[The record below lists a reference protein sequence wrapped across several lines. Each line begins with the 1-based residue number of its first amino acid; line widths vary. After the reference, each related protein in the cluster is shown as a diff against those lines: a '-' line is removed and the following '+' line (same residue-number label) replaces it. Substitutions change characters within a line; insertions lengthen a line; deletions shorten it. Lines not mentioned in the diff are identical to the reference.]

1 MAASP
6 SASDRRSFLGGALG
20 LGVLPWLGAC
30 GRGDRGA
37 LVMGDQV
44 HLVESRMKAAGQLDD
59 LPYRITWA
67 NFPGAAPLL
76 EALNAGAVDTAPAGD
91 LPVILAAAAGCR
103 LKIAAVTRMSDQ
115 AMAIVVPRGS
125 TIQSVADLAGQSV
138 IVSSARGSISHYML
152 LEALNEA
159 RIPISSVRIGFSH
172 RVVFDDTLAPTSAAV
187 DVRRPEEWVL
197 PTGQA
202 NGPVLWNALAIAAI
216 YDGVARAARDWL
228 AGYLNDRASANL
240 GAPLATL
247 PRVQEKFGEIEALLQ
262 VNRTLIFSAAQ
273 AADRGELPSADSAN
287 IVKHVATTN
296 AIQAVAIG
304 LELTGNPGIS
314 RNHPLERHYRDVLCS
329 RIHSPQADT
338 ILIGAG
344 RAGLSR

>member
-30 GRGDRGA
+30 GRGERGA

-159 RIPISSVRIGFSH
+159 RIPISSVRIGFMLPNEAASAFATGQIDAWATFGTYQV
-172 RVVFDDTLAPTSAAV
+172 RAEAEGARILRDGAGIGPGYSTIVVSEAAIADQAKRTAIRDYLERLRRASLWSQQQPDAYARLYSAQTGMDIAVAKAWVARERPAFTAPDATFVAALQRASDRFYRPYGVLPRNV
-187 DVRRPEEWVL
+187 DV
-197 PTGQA
+197 
-202 NGPVLWNALAIAAI
+202 
-216 YDGVARAARDWL
+216 
-228 AGYLNDRASANL
+228 
-240 GAPLATL
+240 
-247 PRVQEKFGEIEALLQ
+247 EAL
-262 VNRTLIFSAAQ
+262 IA
-273 AADRGELPSADSAN
+273 
-287 IVKHVATTN
+287 
-296 AIQAVAIG
+296 
-304 LELTGNPGIS
+304 PG
-314 RNHPLERHYRDVLCS
+314 
-329 RIHSPQADT
+329 
-338 ILIGAG
+338 LIGA
-344 RAGLSR
+344 